1 MKIQPRILIPAVI
14 GVLAI
19 AVISFLV
26 FGSEDPVEKKF
37 KQLREKPINVRDIS
51 DADLKLKMKDLGEG
65 ALVYEG
71 ELTFE
76 QIVGLLRKKYGAHI
90 KHGYVQISMI
100 TELIAY
106 LKKKYPD
113 SWVERLQ
120 EILGAAFPG
129 LAADL
134 FKTSENLYKF
144 NKYLE
149 DHQDKLSKMS
159 PEDGR
164 KELWAQRYAIFG
176 DKADEIFIGVK
187 RSEMVTDSLRAI
199 QADRNSSVKDKL
211 GTFKKTIEDTYGKEA
226 PAMLKNRQQ
235 TYINQFVDAVQE
247 DLAGMSSAQRSE
259 ALTEVRRGLGLDDAA
274 ISRWDD
280 LDQQRDQR
288 WSNGQIYMSE
298 RKEIMS
304 RYSGSDREEKL
315 TELRKKLFG
324 EEADTIKSE
333 ENDGFFRFEKKRR
346 YGRE

>member
-1 MKIQPRILIPAVI
+1 MKIQPRILVPAVI
-14 GVLAI
+14 GVLALV
-19 AVISFLV
+19 VIGFLF
-26 FGSEDPVEKKF
+26 FGSDDPVEKKF
-37 KQLREKPINVRDIS
+37 KQLRDRPMTVREIS
-51 DADLKLKMKDLGEG
+51 DADLKLKMKDMGEG

-71 ELTFE
+71 DLSFE

-120 EILGAAFPG
+120 EILGAAFPE

-149 DHQDKLSKMS
+149 DNQEKLSKMS
-159 PEDGR
+159 PDDGR
-164 KELWAQRYAIFG
+164 KELWAQRHALFG
-176 DKADEIFIGVK
+176 DKADEIFVAVK
-187 RSEMVTDSLRAI
+187 RSETVTDALRNI
-199 QADRNSSVKDKL
+199 QGDRNSSVKDKL
-211 GTFKKTIEDTYGKEA
+211 STFKKTIDETYGKEA
-226 PAMLKNRQQ
+226 PSMLKNRQQ

-247 DLAGMSSAQRSE
+247 DLAAMSAAQRSE

-298 RKEIMS
+298 RKEIIS
-304 RYSGSDREEKL
+304 RYSGSDREQKL
-315 TELRKKLFG
+315 DELRKKLFND
-324 EEADTIKSE
+324 EADTIKGE
-333 ENDGFFRFEKKRR
+333 EGDGFFRFERKRR
-346 YGRE
+346 YGRD